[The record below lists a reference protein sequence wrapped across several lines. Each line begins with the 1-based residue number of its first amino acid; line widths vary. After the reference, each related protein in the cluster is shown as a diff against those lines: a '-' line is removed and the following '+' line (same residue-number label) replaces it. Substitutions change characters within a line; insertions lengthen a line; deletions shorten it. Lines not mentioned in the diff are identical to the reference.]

1 MKLAWSKNEDSNTI
15 NLIKYIDENAMYFK
29 NKYNDLLESHN
40 KYISLNTDLYNL
52 LSFNKAHN
60 LNNYSLINERSFYKS
75 PNITNVLKYLAFE
88 DILLKNKKKIITLI
102 LDNKKIY
109 EFLTNTNTYDNCFFE
124 LHESKKNIN
133 IYKTNTFKESIKI
146 VILIGKVIITK
157 LLRFFKSKNI
167 KNEIT
172 FVSYFDNFSL
182 TSDFKSNYWS
192 QTIDFISKYKNY
204 NFIHIENNPFSLKE
218 KLKNNKLLKQIN
230 KKNKNPGFFL
240 FDYLRLIDLL
250 NISIFIIKNLLFV
263 RLKIFKINHKFN
275 KENNAINFFFKDE
288 IIKSFKGSHLLE
300 NLIYIYSFQN
310 LSKYILKKNH
320 KIFYLFENQ
329 SWEKI
334 MKNSLLNSNIYGF
347 IHSTVRFWDLR
358 YTADTNII
366 NSNKKFY
373 ILNTGEGSK
382 KILAINKIK
391 LDKLINVESL
401 RYLKFKK
408 IKKNISNNKILIV
421 GDYIDAKNY
430 ELLKIINDCKDINN
444 IFVYKNHPNKKINH
458 QKFNTKI
465 ELFNDKLDE
474 ISNYGFIICNYP
486 SSAIIDFYLLNKK
499 IITYYDLNDLNTNP
513 LYFIENF
520 TFFSNSFDLSEFIN
534 NKSDLIKN
542 SLSRDFLYLNSDI
555 SMWKNFLKKHCII

>member
-15 NLIKYIDENAMYFK
+15 NLIKYIDENALYFK

-40 KYISLNTDLYNL
+40 KLISLNTNLYKL
-52 LSFNKAHN
+52 LSFNKVHN
-60 LNNYSLINERSFYKS
+60 LNDYSLINERSFYKS

-88 DILLKNKKKIITLI
+88 DIVIKNKKKIITLI

-109 EFLTNTNTYDNCFFE
+109 EFLINTNTNHNCFFE
-124 LHESKKNIN
+124 LRETKKDIN
-133 IYKTNTFKESIKI
+133 IFKTNAFKEFIKI
-146 VILIGKVIITK
+146 FILIGKIIITK
-157 LLRFFKSKNI
+157 LLRVFKSKYI

-172 FVSYFDNFSL
+172 FISYFDNFSL
-182 TSDFKSNYWS
+182 TSNFKSNYWS
-192 QTIDFISKYKNY
+192 QITDFISKYKNY

-218 KLKNNKLLKQIN
+218 KFNNNKLLEKIN
-230 KKNKNPGFFL
+230 KNNNNPGFFL
-240 FDYLRLIDLL
+240 FDYLRIIDLFK
-250 NISIFIIKNLLFV
+250 IFIFIIKTFLFV
-263 RLKIFKINHKFN
+263 RLKILKINNKLN
-275 KENNAINFFFKDE
+275 KENNVLNFFFKDD

-310 LSKYILKKNH
+310 LSNHILKKNH
-320 KIFYLFENQ
+320 NIFYLFENQ

-358 YTADTNII
+358 YTSDTNNI

-373 ILNTGEGSK
+373 ILNTGVGSK
-382 KILAINKIK
+382 KILATNKIK

-408 IKKNISNNKILIV
+408 IKRNNSNNKILIV
-421 GDYIDAKNY
+421 GDYIDEKNY

-458 QKFNTKI
+458 HKFNSKI

-474 ISNYGFIICNYP
+474 ISNYGLIICNYP
-486 SSAIIDFYLLNKK
+486 SSAIIDFCLLNK
-499 IITYYDLNDLNTNP
+499 
-513 LYFIENF
+513 
-520 TFFSNSFDLSEFIN
+520 
-534 NKSDLIKN
+534 
-542 SLSRDFLYLNSDI
+542 
-555 SMWKNFLKKHCII
+555 